1 MSYVPE
7 KLLVVS
13 GAGTYPAGIVRGARA
28 AGVPRVD
35 VLAVRGSTARETRRL
50 ADTVHTIGI
59 GEIHSGLQWCAAQ
72 GYDGA
77 VFAGQISPLSLF
89 RSRFDAQTKAWLA
102 SLPCKNAHTV
112 YGKLAEEFEKAG
124 IPVFP
129 ASIYMDRN
137 MPGEGTL
144 TRRSPDAREMRDIA
158 HAAAVAHD
166 VGVHDVG
173 QTVAVKDGMVLAVEA
188 FEGTNAAIKRAGRL
202 GGRGAVVFKAAREG
216 HDMRFDIPVIG
227 PKTVKTLARAKV
239 SALAFQAHRPMI
251 LDIEKTV
258 AMADARG
265 IAIAG
270 VATGLPPAPLA
281 PSSTPALTSAWTVCR
296 VTPSRA
302 AAAFFVRTEGP
313 PHMEPRNRANA
324 SRSACVPSRSPAASA
339 SMARLVGAENI
350 SAPPFRPCAPVS
362 GVCSP

>member
-1 MSYVPE
+1 MSVWPSKMIVITGGGAYPR
-7 KLLVVS
+7 LVVE
-13 GAGTYPAGIVRGARA
+13 GAHA
-28 AGVPRVD
+28 AGVRQVD

-188 FEGTNAAIKRAGRL
+188 FEGTNAAIRRDRSDGSLPDAKQRSEHRAVIHNKILERKAL
-202 GGRGAVVFKAAREG
+202 DPIPAVQL
-216 HDMRFDIPVIG
+216 
-227 PKTVKTLARAKV
+227 T
-239 SALAFQAHRPMI
+239 Q
-251 LDIEKTV
+251 
-258 AMADARG
+258 
-265 IAIAG
+265 
-270 VATGLPPAPLA
+270 
-281 PSSTPALTSAWTVCR
+281 SSQLVL
-296 VTPSRA
+296 
-302 AAAFFVRTEGP
+302 
-313 PHMEPRNRANA
+313 
-324 SRSACVPSRSPAASA
+324 SPC
-339 SMARLVGAENI
+339 L
-350 SAPPFRPCAPVS
+350 
-362 GVCSP
+362 